1 MEARLTTDT
10 PTDGFLSVPPQAGTS
25 AAPARA
31 WDASDMAIG
40 SGLIVMVVALFLPW
54 FSETLQVH
62 PVSGIAANE
71 DGPAAHAYLWLVF
84 ALAIVA
90 LVVVIDRRAIERI
103 PGNLPSAQQ
112 LLLLATGLSLLLTA
126 VGAAFRPTNFS
137 GPGVP
142 VAVQALQYPSTF
154 SVGWSYG
161 GFIAVLGA
169 AIAVVGSLG
178 VAGRRHARP
187 TADLAG
193 QQA

>member
-1 MEARLTTDT
+1 LTTDP
-10 PTDGFLSVPPQAGTS
+10 PTEGFTSVPPGAGMS

-31 WDASDMAIG
+31 WDRSDLAIG
-40 SGLIVMVVALFLPW
+40 SGLTVMVVALFLPW
-54 FSETLQVH
+54 FSETLRVH

-71 DGPAAHAYLWLVF
+71 DGLAAHGYLWLVF

-112 LLLLATGLSLLLTA
+112 LLMLATGLSLLLTA
-126 VGAAFRPTNFS
+126 VGVAFRPTDFS
-137 GPGVP
+137 GPGLP
-142 VAVQALQYPSTF
+142 APVQALQYPFAF

-161 GFIAVLGA
+161 GFIAALGA
-169 AIAVVGSLG
+169 AVALFGALG
-178 VAGRRHARP
+178 VAGRRVVRS

-193 QQA
+193 QHA